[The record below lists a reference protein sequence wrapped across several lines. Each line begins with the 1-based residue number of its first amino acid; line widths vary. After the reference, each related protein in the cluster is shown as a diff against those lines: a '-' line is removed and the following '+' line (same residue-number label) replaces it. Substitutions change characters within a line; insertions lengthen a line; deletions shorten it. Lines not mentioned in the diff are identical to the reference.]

1 MPNHVEIRLFL
12 RIKDSTDG
20 VGQATSQHQNSENKS
35 SFLKNGWQD
44 KDHQPTHKEIE
55 EEAEFFVY
63 FFSKNFIEYTE
74 NSQSPLQTNNQIAQ
88 PATDQGK
95 SDRRVAP
102 SDGNVNHAM
111 VDNPQDVFVSRSI
124 GHGVVDGRGQKHEK

>member
-12 RIKDSTDG
+12 SIKEGTDC

-35 SFLKNGWQD
+35 CLLQNGWQD
-44 KDHQPTHKEIE
+44 KDNQPAHEKIE

-74 NSQSPLQTNNQIAQ
+74 NSQSPLQTYNQIAQ
-88 PATDQGK
+88 PTTDQGK
-95 SDRRVAP
+95 GNRCVTS
-102 SDGNVNHAM
+102 SNGNVNHAM
-111 VDNPQDVFVSRSI
+111 VNNPQDVFVSRSI
-124 GHGVVDGRGQKHEK
+124 GHGVVDRG